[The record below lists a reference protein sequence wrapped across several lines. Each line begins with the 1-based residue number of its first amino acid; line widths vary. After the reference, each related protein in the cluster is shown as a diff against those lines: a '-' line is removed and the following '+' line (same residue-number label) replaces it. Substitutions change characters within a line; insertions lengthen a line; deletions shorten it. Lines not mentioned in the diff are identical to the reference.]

1 MENNDLII
9 PADLQAR
16 AMVDGWSDSQLRDEA
31 MKLEV
36 NNQPPTIEPGVPDL
50 EPPVAQVSADEINQL
65 TGNDS
70 NPIPP
75 VTPAV
80 TPQAPSGLNLEEF
93 GVSSYE
99 ELKAIVNK
107 AKEYE
112 PIVEKYKQYDPIMP
126 YLNDVQNPFANDTIN
141 RLNNFVKNTGISDL
155 SIASTILATSNDEL
169 KANPVKAMAIM
180 EVLNDPDLAN
190 LGLNNLMQYVA
201 DKNNI
206 DVDSTYDSLDDMPV
220 KMRVE
225 LQKTLKSIENKRQ
238 EFDTKQD
245 YFGYLQN
252 QRTQQE
258 QVMAQRMATWD
269 NVLNDM
275 GSKVKSIPVKVELEN
290 IGEVTL
296 DYAVSKEDLN
306 KLMPDVRAIV
316 GSLNPD
322 EDGISTV
329 MKVLE
334 NRVWLDNRTKIIKEA
349 IKTAE
354 GRIREAEVQRVHNG
368 GSVVNR
374 TDAPSS
380 GPKTSPHLE
389 ATKAYLGIK

>member
-16 AMVDGWSDSQLRDEA
+16 AMVDGWSDNQLRDEA

-36 NNQPPTIEPGVPDL
+36 NNQPPPIDPGVVDL
-50 EPPVAQVSADEINQL
+50 EPPVAQVSAAEINEL
-65 TGNDS
+65 AGDDS
-70 NPIPP
+70 NLTPP
-75 VTPAV
+75 V

-155 SIASTILATSNDEL
+155 NIASTILATSNDEL

-334 NRVWLDNRTKIIKEA
+334 SIWTI
-349 IKTAE
+349 
-354 GRIREAEVQRVHNG
+354 
-368 GSVVNR
+368 
-374 TDAPSS
+374 
-380 GPKTSPHLE
+380 
-389 ATKAYLGIK
+389 

>member
-36 NNQPPTIEPGVPDL
+36 NNQPPAIDPSVVDL

-75 VTPAV
+75 VTPPV
-80 TPQAPSGLNLEEF
+80 TPQATSGLNLEEF

-155 SIASTILATSNDEL
+155 NIASTILATSNDEL

-190 LGLNNLMQYVA
+190 LGLDNLMQYVA

-206 DVDSTYDSLDDMPV
+206 DIDSTYDSLDDMPV

-245 YFGYLQN
+245 
-252 QRTQQE
+252 E
-258 QVMAQRMATWD
+258 
-269 NVLNDM
+269 
-275 GSKVKSIPVKVELEN
+275 
-290 IGEVTL
+290 
-296 DYAVSKEDLN
+296 
-306 KLMPDVRAIV
+306 
-316 GSLNPD
+316 
-322 EDGISTV
+322 
-329 MKVLE
+329 
-334 NRVWLDNRTKIIKEA
+334 
-349 IKTAE
+349 
-354 GRIREAEVQRVHNG
+354 
-368 GSVVNR
+368 
-374 TDAPSS
+374 
-380 GPKTSPHLE
+380 
-389 ATKAYLGIK
+389 

>member
-36 NNQPPTIEPGVPDL
+36 NNQPPAIPTGDDGL
-50 EPPVAQVSADEINQL
+50 PPQQVSAQEIQQL
-65 TGNDS
+65 AGDDS
-70 NPIPP
+70 NIIPP
-75 VTPAV
+75 APVE
-80 TPQAPSGLNLEEF
+80 PQAPSLNLEEF
-93 GVSSYE
+93 GVQSYD
-99 ELKAIVNK
+99 ELKSLINK

-112 PIVEKYKQYDPIMP
+112 PLVQKYKEYDPIMP

-155 SIASTILATSNDEL
+155 NIASTILATSNDEL
-169 KANPVKAMAIM
+169 KSNPVKAMAIM

-206 DVDSTYDSLDDMPV
+206 DVDTTYDSLDEMPV

-225 LQKTLKSIENKRQ
+225 LQKTLKTIETKRQ

-275 GSKVKSIPVKVELEN
+275 GSKLKSIPVKVDLEN
-290 IGEVTL
+290 VGEVTL
-296 DYAVSKEDLN
+296 DYAVSKDDLN
-306 KLMPDVRAIV
+306 KLLPEVRGIV

-322 EDGISTV
+322 EDGIKTV

-334 NRVWLDNRTKIIKEA
+334 NRVWLDNRTNIIKEA
-349 IKTAE
+349 IKSAE

-368 GSVVNR
+368 GQVVNR
-374 TDAPSS
+374 QDAPAQ
-380 GPKTSPHLE
+380 GPKSSPHLE
-389 ATKAYLGIK
+389 ATKAFLGIK